1 MRRNIVSYARYK
13 NDELKDKNWFGQ
25 KTFRI
30 EKLTQEAILELPKFK
45 RVNFSLGWGENE
57 YLDLILREPTADD
70 GYIPIGTVSKQYSL
84 IQHAEVFEAIIA
96 AGQKL
101 GLDFA
106 KQPVEIILSHYGER
120 MKATWQLPGY
130 DFDPG
135 DGKPIVLVVAVTNS
149 VDKSCALEIQLEWLR
164 LVCKNGMMFG
174 LKEKNLYHKH
184 VAGLDPAGIAGFVSY
199 ELGRVP
205 KERQIYQTWFK
216 EKVSFD
222 QVFRWADEVVA
233 PDWGALAAARVI
245 NIAKTGFDG
254 EFLRPFDKGKPSEKE
269 MKKTVEVPGA
279 FAPIENK
286 FHVSQA
292 LSWIA
297 KERNSLQ
304 DQVQKLYDIPALI
317 SRLKDN

>member
-1 MRRNIVSYARYK
+1 LGRNILSYARDK
-13 NDELKDKNWFGQ
+13 SDELAEKNWFGQ
-25 KTFRI
+25 KAFRI
-30 EKLTQEAILELPKFK
+30 TKLTQEAILELPRFK

-57 YLDLILREPTADD
+57 YLDLILREPSEDE

-96 AGQKL
+96 AGKRL
-101 GLDFA
+101 DLDFA
-106 KQPVEIILSHYGER
+106 KQPVEITLSHYGER
-120 MKATWQLPGY
+120 MRAAWQLPGY

-174 LKEKNLYHKH
+174 LKERNLYHKH
-184 VAGLDPAGIAGFVSY
+184 VAGLDPAGIAGFVSN

-216 EKVSFD
+216 EKVSLD
-222 QVFRWADEVVA
+222 QLFRWADDVISS
-233 PDWGALAAARVI
+233 DWGALAAARVV
-245 NIAKTGFDG
+245 NIAKTGYDG
-254 EFLRPFDKGKPSEKE
+254 EFLRPFDKRKPSEKE
-269 MKKTVEVPGA
+269 MKPTVEVPGA
-279 FAPIENK
+279 CAPIENK
-286 FHVSQA
+286 FHASQV
-292 LSWIA
+292 LSWVA

-304 DQVQKLYDIPALI
+304 DQVQKLYDIPTLI
-317 SRLKDN
+317 SRLNDD